1 MAAAFLGSSDEDDL
15 FENIHD
21 YLDGQ
26 KKQFK
31 EERENSEKI
40 IKELT
45 EWVEMLEVENAKLRK
60 SCNSAVRP
68 MDMEDSEEEI
78 DTSDPGG
85 RIVFFKKIGRRNP
98 QKLMVGFYSFFLIF
112 EPLSFA
118 I

>member
-1 MAAAFLGSSDEDDL
+1 MAAAFPGSSDEDDL

-45 EWVEMLEVENAKLRK
+45 ERVEMLEVENAQLRK
-60 SCNSAVRP
+60 ACNSAVKP
-68 MDMEDSEEEI
+68 MDTDSEEQM

-85 RIVFFKKIGRRNP
+85 RIVFFKKIGRRNL
-98 QKLMVGFYSFFLIF
+98 QDFTVGFYSFFLIF